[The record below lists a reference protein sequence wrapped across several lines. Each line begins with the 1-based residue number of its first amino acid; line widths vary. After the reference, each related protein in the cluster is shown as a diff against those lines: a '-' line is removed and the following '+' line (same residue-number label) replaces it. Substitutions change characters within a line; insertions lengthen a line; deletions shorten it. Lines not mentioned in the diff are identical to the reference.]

1 MISNRCKYA
10 LKALIYIAR
19 QEMGKSVLSSEIAKD
34 EHIPKKF
41 LENIL
46 RDLKNAQFLTSKRG
60 AKGGY
65 KLNKGAE
72 EITLIDIIRLMDG
85 PIALIPCVSIMYN
98 QTCDTCK
105 NDYFCTIKET
115 FAEVRDA
122 TLKIYE
128 KTTLASLARKEKNTN
143 FVI

>member
-10 LKALIYIAR
+10 LKALIYITR
-19 QEMGKSVLSSEIAKD
+19 HDSEKNVLSSEIAKN

-60 AKGGY
+60 ANGGY

-72 EITLIDIIRLMDG
+72 EITLIDIVRLMDG

-105 NDYFCTIKET
+105 NDDFCTIKEV

-122 TLKIYE
+122 TLKIYK
-128 KTTLASLARKEKNTN
+128 KTTLASLAREEKNTN